1 LQISPGVT
9 GQLGEVTVS
18 QGLYGRLSNLLNAA
32 LASGTGSISG
42 EINSLND
49 TVTSTNKQIGAL
61 QQEAQQETLALT
73 QQYGVAQATLSQLTT
88 VSDFLS
94 TYFKQTSG

>member
-1 LQISPGVT
+1 M
-9 GQLGEVTVS
+9 
-18 QGLYGRLSNLLNAA
+18 
-32 LASGTGSISG
+32 
-42 EINSLND
+42 
-49 TVTSTNKQIGAL
+49 NKQIAAL
-61 QQEAQQETLALT
+61 QQEALQETLALT